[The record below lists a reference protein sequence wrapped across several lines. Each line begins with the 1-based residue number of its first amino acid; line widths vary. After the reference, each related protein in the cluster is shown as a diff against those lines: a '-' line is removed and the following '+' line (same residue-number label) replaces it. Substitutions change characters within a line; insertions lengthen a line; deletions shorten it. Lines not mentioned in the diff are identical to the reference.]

1 MEEKG
6 YGEENGEGEK
16 RYRENR
22 KSGMNILLV
31 SLGCYEKCDYNQT
44 CPFTWIF
51 RIITQVNLLSLYLS

>member
-6 YGEENGEGEK
+6 DGEENGEGEK
-16 RYRENR
+16 RYTENR
-22 KSGMNILLV
+22 KRGM
-31 SLGCYEKCDYNQT
+31 SHSSGCYEKCDYNQT